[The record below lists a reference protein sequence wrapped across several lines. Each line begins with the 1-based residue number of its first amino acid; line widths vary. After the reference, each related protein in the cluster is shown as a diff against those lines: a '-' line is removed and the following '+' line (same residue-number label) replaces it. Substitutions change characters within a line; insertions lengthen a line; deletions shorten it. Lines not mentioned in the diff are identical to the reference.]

1 MTRRR
6 HPQLHL
12 PPLSARDALAVVA
25 VLERAIAAI
34 ERAHGNGMRE
44 LREMQQLEA
53 RARRR
58 GVTTYNLD
66 AHPDANF

>member
-1 MTRRR
+1 VTRRR
-6 HPQLHL
+6 HAQLHL

-34 ERAHGNGMRE
+34 QRAHGVEMRE

-58 GVTTYNLD
+58 GLTIYNLD
-66 AHPDANF
+66 ADPDADF